1 MNRCPERRRELSE
14 QAMSRL
20 LRETSE
26 NRDFINPKLLLV
38 ILIVIALAVV
48 FGVPFVAR

>member
-1 MNRCPERRRELSE
+1 MNRSPKRERELSE
-14 QAMSRL
+14 QAMARL

-38 ILIVIALAVV
+38 ILLVIVLVII
-48 FGVPFVAR
+48 FGVPFAVR